1 MRDAKLPEGHISEWL
16 GEDNWLSQIVSEQ
29 EANFLRL
36 ELSERSQADYEKR
49 LDMIGFSGRKKVL
62 DLACGVGQ
70 WSVVMGNKNAEVIGV
85 DKHSTR
91 LMIGREISAHND
103 QSNVTFKWGR
113 MEDVPAEDGA
123 FDAVFC
129 FGAFMFGNGDAA
141 LKEIWRVTEPGALVY
156 VNANGWGWYAH
167 RFLKMVKGELPRRQ
181 ILGVA
186 LMALSTIF
194 GRRRNRIYTPSGLRK
209 MFEAQGF
216 EVISFAGEGR
226 IGGSRPFYE
235 SEYHGMPGVF
245 EILARSP

>member
-1 MRDAKLPEGHISEWL
+1 MRTIALADCI
-16 GEDNWLSQIVSEQ
+16 EQ

-85 DKHSTR
+85 DKHSTWP
-91 LMIGREISAHND
+91 MIGREISAHND

-141 LKEIWRVTEPGALVY
+141 LKEIRRVTEPGALVY

-186 LMALSTIF
+186 LMAQAPYLGAGATGF
-194 GRRRNRIYTPSGLRK
+194 TPSGLRK

-226 IGGSRPFYE
+226 LVDHDFYE